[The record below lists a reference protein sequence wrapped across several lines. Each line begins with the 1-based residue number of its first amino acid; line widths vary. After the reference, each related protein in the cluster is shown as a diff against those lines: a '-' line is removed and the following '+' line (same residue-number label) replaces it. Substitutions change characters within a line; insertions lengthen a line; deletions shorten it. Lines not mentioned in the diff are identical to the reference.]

1 MASTAKHIQL
11 AQALPPRLTRFF
23 ARYPPAAILPSQSE
37 SSSQAPTTGEFTQE
51 AAPSPF
57 KAHKHPATGKWH
69 DPVFSLRRQADLVK
83 LAQRHGVEDL
93 MPFSV
98 KSSAERLRRRE
109 ENGLRVKGTGVGE
122 RVKGKESERQMKG
135 RLEKRR
141 QAMLEMPQLIQTWKE
156 VSNIISDTNL
166 EDVGLTISREDMV
179 VDGRSGR
186 NRLRNLKSSVFMV
199 TYYEVLGLPNS
210 RDAARFL
217 TPQLLKAAYR
227 KSLLQHHPDKAQHVS
242 SPDHVSTK
250 ATNKQPSSA
259 YTVDQITKAYSII
272 STPKLREEYD
282 RELAL
287 QSQQTGDF
295 GAQQKNGF
303 RTGVEIVDLD
313 DLEFDEKESLWF
325 RSCRCGDDRGFL
337 IREEDLEEAADDGEL
352 AAPKSVP
359 PVVKQALIL
368 DWFHK
373 SLSAHCFKDLEK
385 ALPAVASISGMVVK
399 DYLQALSDEGLIKVE
414 KIGSGNWYWAFV
426 SDAKQSKEKVL
437 HDLQAEETKL
447 KTSIA
452 DVKKHITEET
462 AQRDED
468 EEMLE
473 DNGMD
478 RQALLEAHE
487 RLLKETASLD
497 KELAAYSGSDP
508 TEVLRKE
515 KEIQSLKDGAEHFTD
530 YLECIRSY
538 ILDLTNDREQVALVM
553 QSTCGDEY
561 IPGEGLREL

>member
-1 MASTAKHIQL
+1 
-11 AQALPPRLTRFF
+11 
-23 ARYPPAAILPSQSE
+23 
-37 SSSQAPTTGEFTQE
+37 
-51 AAPSPF
+51 
-57 KAHKHPATGKWH
+57 
-69 DPVFSLRRQADLVK
+69 
-83 LAQRHGVEDL
+83 
-93 MPFSV
+93 
-98 KSSAERLRRRE
+98 
-109 ENGLRVKGTGVGE
+109 
-122 RVKGKESERQMKG
+122 
-135 RLEKRR
+135 
-141 QAMLEMPQLIQTWKE
+141 
-156 VSNIISDTNL
+156 
-166 EDVGLTISREDMV
+166 
-179 VDGRSGR
+179 
-186 NRLRNLKSSVFMV
+186 MV
-199 TYYEVLGLPNS
+199 TYYEILGLPSS
-210 RDAARFL
+210 RDGAKLL

-227 KSLLQHHPDKAQHVS
+227 KSLLQHHPDKVQQVS
-242 SPDHVSTK
+242 SPGNGSTK
-250 ATNKQPSSA
+250 AANKQPSSA

-287 QSQQTGDF
+287 QSQQTGEF
-295 GAQQKNGF
+295 GQQKNGF

-313 DLEFDEKESLWF
+313 DLDFDEKESLWF

-352 AAPKSVP
+352 AAFQEPPRKMAPKSAP
-359 PVVKQALIL
+359 PAAKQALIL

-373 SLSAHCFKDLEK
+373 SLSAHSLKDLEK

-437 HDLQAEETKL
+437 HDLQGEEAKL
-447 KTSIA
+447 KTSIV
-452 DVKKHITEET
+452 DIKKHIIEET
-462 AQRDED
+462 ALRDED
-468 EEMLE
+468 DEMLE

-487 RLLKETASLD
+487 RLLEETASLD
-497 KELAAYSGSDP
+497 KELAAYSGNDP

-515 KEIQSLKDGAEHFTD
+515 NEIQSLKNDAEKFTEN
-530 YLECIRSY
+530 LECIRSY

-561 IPGEGLREL
+561 IPGEGLMEL

>member
-1 MASTAKHIQL
+1 
-11 AQALPPRLTRFF
+11 
-23 ARYPPAAILPSQSE
+23 
-37 SSSQAPTTGEFTQE
+37 
-51 AAPSPF
+51 
-57 KAHKHPATGKWH
+57 
-69 DPVFSLRRQADLVK
+69 
-83 LAQRHGVEDL
+83 
-93 MPFSV
+93 
-98 KSSAERLRRRE
+98 
-109 ENGLRVKGTGVGE
+109 
-122 RVKGKESERQMKG
+122 
-135 RLEKRR
+135 
-141 QAMLEMPQLIQTWKE
+141 
-156 VSNIISDTNL
+156 
-166 EDVGLTISREDMV
+166 
-179 VDGRSGR
+179 
-186 NRLRNLKSSVFMV
+186 MV
-199 TYYEVLGLPNS
+199 TYYEILGLPNS

-227 KSLLQHHPDKAQHVS
+227 KSLLQHHPDKVQQVS
-242 SPDHVSTK
+242 SPDHGSTK
-250 ATNKQPSSA
+250 AANKQPSSA

-287 QSQQTGDF
+287 QSQQTGEF

-337 IREEDLEEAADDGEL
+337 IREEDLEEAEDDGEL
-352 AAPKSVP
+352 AAPKSAP
-359 PVVKQALIL
+359 PAAKQALIL
-368 DWFHK
+368 DWFHR
-373 SLSAHCFKDLEK
+373 SLSAHSFKDLEK

-447 KTSIA
+447 KISIA
-452 DVKKHITEET
+452 DIKKHITEET

-468 EEMLE
+468 DKMLE

-497 KELAAYSGSDP
+497 KELATYSGSDP

-515 KEIQSLKDGAEHFTD
+515 KEIQSLKDDAEQFTD
-530 YLECIRSY
+530 NLECIRSY
-538 ILDLTNDREQVALVM
+538 LLDLTNDREQVALVM

-561 IPGEGLREL
+561 IPGEGLKEL